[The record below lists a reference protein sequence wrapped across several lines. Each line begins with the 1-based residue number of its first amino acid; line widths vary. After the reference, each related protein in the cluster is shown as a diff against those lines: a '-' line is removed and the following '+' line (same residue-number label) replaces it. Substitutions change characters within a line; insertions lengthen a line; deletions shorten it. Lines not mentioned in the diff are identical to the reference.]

1 MERNMVPV
9 IYIVKS
15 GDTLGGIAL
24 HFYGNGTQPFWR
36 RIYNANQAVIGPDPD
51 SIQPGQPLV
60 IPFPATLPVDYVVK
74 QGDTL
79 SGIALHVYGNGTEPF
94 WRKIYDANQ
103 AEIGDDPD
111 HIEPGEELTIPA

>member
-60 IPFPATLPVDYVVK
+60 IPFPATLPADYVVK
-74 QGDTL
+74 PGDTL

-103 AEIGDDPD
+103 EEIGDDPD
-111 HIEPGEELTIPA
+111 DIEPGEELTIPA